1 VGSSITIGQ
10 PLIAYN
16 GEEEALIRGDDI
28 QDRLVDFAV
37 NVMDLCDRLPKTFTG
52 RHVGEQLMRAGTT
65 GTANYAEV
73 RGAESRNDFI
83 HKLGIV
89 RKELNES
96 LVWLRLL
103 ERRAIGPLDSIV
115 ALRSECDE
123 LCRIISAS
131 RKTAE
136 QNTRRMERN

>member
-1 VGSSITIGQ
+1 MT
-10 PLIAYN
+10 
-16 GEEEALIRGDDI
+16 RGIDI
-28 QDRLVDFAV
+28 QDRLVEFAV
-37 NVMDLCDRLPKTFTG
+37 NVMELSERLPRTFAG
-52 RHVGEQLMRAGTT
+52 RHVGEQLLRAGTA
-65 GTANYAEV
+65 GAANYAEL

-96 LVWLRLL
+96 LVWLRIL
-103 ERRAIGPLDSIV
+103 ERRGIGSIETV
-115 ALRSECDE
+115 AALRSECDE

-136 QNTRRMERN
+136 ENARKAERG

>member
-1 VGSSITIGQ
+1 MKGT
-10 PLIAYN
+10 
-16 GEEEALIRGDDI
+16 DI
-28 QDRLVDFAV
+28 QDRLSDFAIRI
-37 NVMDLCDRLPKTFTG
+37 MELCDELPGTFAG
-52 RHVGEQLMRAGTT
+52 KHLGDQLFRSATAAA
-65 GTANYAEV
+65 ANYAEV

-96 LVWLRLL
+96 LVWLRIVQ
-103 ERRAIGPLDSIV
+103 RKAMVPKVVVDPLV
-115 ALRSECDE
+115 VECDE

-136 QNTRRMERN
+136 ENAKAERRS